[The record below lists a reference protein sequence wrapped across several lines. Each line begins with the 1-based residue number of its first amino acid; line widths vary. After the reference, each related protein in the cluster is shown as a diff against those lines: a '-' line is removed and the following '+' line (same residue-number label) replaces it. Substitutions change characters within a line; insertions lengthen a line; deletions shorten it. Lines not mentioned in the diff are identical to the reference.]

1 MLRKIVQKWGIIQI
15 RTLAKNGGIVQ
26 IGGKCSKNKINSK
39 WGILQKCGGICTLG
53 ILDFRMGDFK
63 CSPFVGYKFLIYQK
77 VNFEVIPSAPAE
89 SDIITESEDERMRL
103 RYTGRRKEQLS
114 SRQSLSR
121 VLVIDF
127 PWI

>member
-1 MLRKIVQKWGIIQI
+1 
-15 RTLAKNGGIVQ
+15 
-26 IGGKCSKNKINSK
+26 
-39 WGILQKCGGICTLG
+39 
-53 ILDFRMGDFK
+53 MGDFK